1 MRRGGGWKV
10 IAAAVALSST
20 ALCDAADPFADLLA
34 CRDIADA
41 TARLQCFD
49 REAAGLAP
57 ASKASAKSASPAAAT
72 VVATPA
78 QPPAAKAAQPIPPA
92 PTSPA
97 APASPPAVDS
107 QQQFGLSEGAIAK
120 QEIAAGTRPS
130 KISKIEAHIV
140 RTAHASD
147 GHLIFTLD
155 NDQVWRQL
163 EAEEIL
169 IKPGEAVTVS
179 RASLGSFWLKMSSG
193 RGCKVTRLR

>member
-1 MRRGGGWKV
+1 
-10 IAAAVALSST
+10 
-20 ALCDAADPFADLLA
+20 
-34 CRDIADA
+34 
-41 TARLQCFD
+41 
-49 REAAGLAP
+49 
-57 ASKASAKSASPAAAT
+57 
-72 VVATPA
+72 
-78 QPPAAKAAQPIPPA
+78 
-92 PTSPA
+92 
-97 APASPPAVDS
+97 
-107 QQQFGLSEGAIAK
+107 
-120 QEIAAGTRPS
+120 
-130 KISKIEAHIV
+130 V